1 MAPAFIDNPVINS
14 PYDKPARHFALD
26 ETGAPTGAI
35 VEGRRKS
42 QFVVAVAAPR
52 AGSGTGQ
59 AELALEEERG
69 GQRLTT
75 NDFIDELRGHV
86 ERWRNLPPGQWGVT
100 FATERLLKHW
110 RDPER
115 EQRLFFCQI
124 EAVETVIWLTEV
136 ADKRYRER
144 IGTLNAEAN
153 PELFRIALKMAT
165 GSGKTTVM
173 AMLIAWHAVNK
184 ARQPSSRTFADGFL
198 VITPGITIKDRLRVL
213 LPSDPENYYIARDLV
228 PRDMRDDVLK
238 AKVVITNYHAFKR
251 REMTEASKL
260 AREILKGHG
269 KEPATLQTE
278 GQMIHD
284 VCAELMGRRQIVV
297 INDEAHHCYREKAGA
312 DSEKLDAEG
321 KAEAKRNAEAARLWI
336 SGIEALQ
343 RVLKTRAV
351 VYDLSATPF
360 FLRGSGYPEGTL
372 FPWVVSDFSLM
383 DAIECGIVKVPRV
396 PVADAAAAGE
406 MPLYR
411 QLYHH
416 IREDLPKAGRA
427 KQGKKEKGLDPESLP
442 PLLTGALEAL
452 YGDYKRRFT
461 AWQEAG
467 LKQPPVFIVV
477 CNNTS
482 TSKLVYDHIAG
493 YEVTEGETTRLK
505 PGALD
510 LFSNVEDGR
519 WRARPRTLLI
529 DSEQLDSGEALTP
542 EFRKMAA
549 PEIEAFK
556 REYRIRYP
564 GADADRL
571 SDEDLLREVMNTVGK
586 PGRLG
591 EQVRCVVSVSMLTEG
606 WDANTVTHI
615 LGVRAFGTQLLC
627 EQVVGRGLRR
637 VSYEPEANR
646 LLRPEYA
653 DILGI
658 PFTFVA
664 APEAGAPQPPQPVT
678 RVRALPER
686 EHLEISFPNV
696 LGYRV
701 VLPRERLEPH
711 FSEDSKLVLTPEDAP
726 PKVVND
732 PIVGEGVT
740 LTLDELKVRRESE
753 VAFRV
758 AGYALRHLFRDE
770 EDNLKPYLFPSL
782 LAITRH
788 WLARYLVC
796 RGGTFPQYLLWQP
809 LARKA
814 AEKIKLACTPV
825 NAGEESL
832 RPILAPYD
840 EIGYSRFVDFPTQ
853 RRTLWRTAPDKCH
866 VNFVVWDGDWE
877 AGFAEAIE
885 GMAELRAYVKNH
897 KLGFEVPYVLGGD
910 DRRYRPDFILRV
922 EDGHGPEDLLNLV
935 VEIKGER
942 GEEAA
947 VKAETMTRLWVPAV
961 NNARRF
967 GRWSFF
973 EFRER
978 WDAVEAIRRHLA
990 ELKAKNT
997 AKAAAA

>member
-1 MAPAFIDNPVINS
+1 M
-14 PYDKPARHFALD
+14 
-26 ETGAPTGAI
+26 PTGVI

-42 QFVVAVAAPR
+42 VYFMPIPAPR
-52 AGSGTGQ
+52 TGRARQ
-59 AELALEEERG
+59 AELNLEEERA
-69 GQRLTT
+69 GQLVTT
-75 NDFIDELRGHV
+75 NDFINELRGHL
-86 ERWRNLPPGQWGVT
+86 ERWRELPPGQWGVSY
-100 FATERLLKHW
+100 ATERLLKHW
-110 RDPER
+110 RDPAR
-115 EQRLFFCQI
+115 EKKPFFCQI

-144 IGTLNAEAN
+144 LESLNAEPN
-153 PELFRIALKMAT
+153 PELFRIAMKMAT

-184 ARQPSSRTFADGFL
+184 ARQPASRSFADGFL
-198 VITPGITIKDRLRVL
+198 IITPGITIKDRLRVL
-213 LPSDPENYYIARDLV
+213 LPSDPNNYYVALDLV
-228 PRDMRDDVLK
+228 PRDMRDEVLR
-238 AKVVITNYHAFKR
+238 ARVVITNYHAFKR
-251 REMTEASKL
+251 RETLEAAKL

-269 KEPATLQTE
+269 ADPRTTE
-278 GQMIHD
+278 TDGMMVQR
-284 VCAELMGRRQIVV
+284 VCRELMGKRQVVV
-297 INDEAHHCYREKAGA
+297 ISDEAHHCYREKVTGEK
-312 DSEKLDAEG
+312 EKLDADER
-321 KAEAKRNAEAARLWI
+321 AEAKRNAEAARLWI

-343 RVLKTRAV
+343 RVLKARAT

-396 PVADAAAAGE
+396 PVSDNAAAGE

-411 QLYHH
+411 RLYHH
-416 IREDLPKAGRA
+416 VKEGLPKAGRA
-427 KQGKKEKGLDPESLP
+427 KQQKKEGGLDPETL
-442 PLLTGALEAL
+442 PLLLSGALTVL
-452 YGDYKRRFT
+452 FGNYKRKFE
-461 AWQEAG
+461 AWEKADQG
-467 LKQPPVFIVV
+467 RPPVFIVV

-493 YEVTEGETTRLK
+493 YEMTEGEVTALR

-519 WRARPRTLLI
+519 WRSRPRTLLI

-564 GADADRL
+564 GADADKIT
-571 SDEDLLREVMNTVGK
+571 DEDLLREVMNTVGK
-586 PGRLG
+586 AGRLG

-637 VSYEPEANR
+637 VSYEPGPDG
-646 LLRPEYA
+646 LLAPEYA

-664 APEAGAPQPPQPVT
+664 APEVGPPQPPRPVT
-678 RVRALPER
+678 RVQALPER
-686 EHLEISFPNV
+686 APLEISFPNV

-711 FSEDSKLVLTPEDAP
+711 FSADSKLVLTPADAP
-726 PKVVND
+726 PEVVND

-740 LTLDELKVRRESE
+740 LTLDELKARRESE
-753 VAFRV
+753 IAFRI
-758 AGYALRHLFRDE
+758 AGFALRRLFRDE
-770 EDNLKPYLFPSL
+770 DENLKPHLFPSL

-788 WLARYLVC
+788 WLTHHLEC
-796 RGGTFPQYLLWQP
+796 KDGTFPQYLLWKP
-809 LARKA
+809 LAQRA
-814 AEKIKLACTPV
+814 AEKIKLACTPA
-825 NAGEESL
+825 NSGEEKL

-840 EIGYSRFVDFPTQ
+840 EVGYTRFVDFPTQ
-853 RRTLWRTAPDKCH
+853 RDTLWRTAPDKCH
-866 VNFVVWDGDWE
+866 VNYVVFDGGWE

-885 GMAELRAYVKNH
+885 GMAELKSYVKNH
-897 KLGFEVPYVLGGD
+897 QLHFEVPYVMGGD
-910 DRRYRPDFILRV
+910 DRRYRPDFILRL
-922 EDGHGPEDLLNLV
+922 EDGHGPDDLLNLV

-942 GEEAA
+942 GEEDA

-967 GRWSFF
+967 GRWSFL
-973 EFRER
+973 EIDER
-978 WDAVEAIRRHLA
+978 WDAVAKIREHLA
-990 ELKAKNT
+990 ALPAT
-997 AKAAAA
+997 GATAAAA